1 MSFLRSTGRKIYEGD
16 SSYRGERK
24 KREEENK
31 GTKILLIKLK
41 NKRER
46 EEDDDVT
53 GEEGFQKIVY

>member
-16 SSYRGERK
+16 SSYRGEREK

-41 NKRER
+41 NKRE
-46 EEDDDVT
+46 EEEDDVT
-53 GEEGFQKIVY
+53 GEEGFQKIAY